1 LTAAGFDCAAAWLA
15 EIERVPLEARVEA
28 RSIYAMIAGAA
39 ARTPDATAFALVPD
53 GDPDGEPEHRSYA
66 ELLSGVNRAA
76 NLFHE
81 IAGPGAVVA
90 LLLPNV
96 FPSHLAFW
104 GAETVGVGFPI
115 NHFLTAEGIAALIG
129 RAKATVLV
137 APGSRLDADT
147 AAKVPAVARL
157 APGLKHIFRIG
168 DGEPW
173 PCAAD
178 DFMAALAARPD
189 HAPPHALDDQRTVD
203 AAYFCTGGTTGLP
216 KIVRQSH
223 WNQIANSWM
232 FAESYR
238 LRPGATSLCGIPL
251 FHVPGAFLGGLSAF
265 AFGATVVQLTA
276 RGYRHPNV
284 LPNFWRLVARYRPSV
299 LGAVPTV
306 IATLAEQPVAGNDIS
321 SVESLVVSAAAMPGP
336 LLRAF
341 EEKVGLRILEAYG
354 QTECTSSIASTPAHC
369 PRKIGSVGVRKP
381 FMDLRVARL
390 DEGGRFER
398 WCAADEIGTVL
409 CKGPNVT
416 PGYLEP
422 SHNEALWVADGWL
435 NSGDMGRLDADGY
448 LWLTGRQKDLIKRGG
463 HGIDPRVIEETLSQ
477 HPAVALCAAI
487 GKPDS
492 RLGEVPVAYV
502 TLKPSHEV
510 DAAELI
516 DFCRE
521 LIAERA
527 AVPKEIVVIERMP
540 LTGVGKIFKPELR
553 RHAIARV
560 LEEQLGE
567 RFGAAAGLRV
577 TVRPD
582 DRWGTVAR
590 ITLPIGK
597 AELRGEVEALV
608 GRFAVRCEVSDT
620 D

>member
-1 LTAAGFDCAAAWLA
+1 
-15 EIERVPLEARVEA
+15 VPLEQRVDA
-28 RSIYAMIAGAA
+28 RSIHALIAGAA
-39 ARTPDATAFALVPD
+39 ARTPTATAFALVPN
-53 GDPDGEPEHRSYA
+53 GDPDEEPERRTYA

-76 NLFHE
+76 NLFHG
-81 IAGPGAVVA
+81 IGGGTVVA

-104 GAETVGVGFPI
+104 GAEATGVAFPI
-115 NHFLTAEGIAALIG
+115 NHFLAPEGIAALIE
-129 RAKATVLV
+129 RAGATVLV
-137 APGSRLDADT
+137 APGSSLDPDT
-147 AAKVPAVARL
+147 AAKVPAITKA
-157 APGLKHIFRIG
+157 APGLERIFRIG

-173 PCAAD
+173 PCEAADFMTALAAQPDRAPPGAAD
-178 DFMAALAARPD
+178 DRRAA
-189 HAPPHALDDQRTVD
+189 D

-216 KIVRQSH
+216 KIVRQTH

-276 RGYRHPNV
+276 RGYRHPAV
-284 LPNFWRLVARYRPSV
+284 LRNFWPLVARYRPSV

-321 SVESLVVSAAAMPGP
+321 SVESLVVSAAAMPGS
-336 LLRAF
+336 LLHAF

-369 PRKIGSVGVRKP
+369 PRKVGSVGVRKP
-381 FMDLRVARL
+381 FMDVRIAKL
-390 DEGGRFER
+390 DDRGAFDR
-398 WCAADEIGTVL
+398 WCAADEIGTIV

-416 PGYLEP
+416 PGYLDP
-422 SHNEALWVADGWL
+422 AHNQSLWVADRWL
-435 NSGDMGRLDADGY
+435 NTGDMGRVDADGY
-448 LWLTGRQKDLIKRGG
+448 LWLTGREKDLIKRGG
-463 HGIDPRVIEETLSQ
+463 HGIDPRVIEEALSQ

-487 GKPDS
+487 GKPDQY
-492 RLGEVPVAYV
+492 LGEIPVAYV
-502 TLKPSHEV
+502 TLKPSQKT
-510 DAAELI
+510 DAATLI
-516 DFCRE
+516 DFCQP

-527 AVPKEIVVIERMP
+527 AVPREIVILERMP

-553 RHAIARV
+553 RDATARV
-560 LEEQLGE
+560 LEQQLLE
-567 RFGAAAGLRV
+567 RFGDVGFRV
-577 TVRPD
+577 AVVPH

-590 ITLPIGK
+590 VTLPSGK
-597 AELRGEVEALV
+597 TGLRDEVEALV
-608 GRFAVRCEVSDT
+608 GRFALRCELADAT
-620 D
+620 